1 MVVVRNRFL
10 RSSSWR
16 SSALSVIGH
25 RVVWCALQVRPLNV
39 SWSTVLTEL
48 FTPVGFCASLTGGA
62 KAYLRAGAEQVGP
75 EVMLPLDEAAGLG

>member
-1 MVVVRNRFL
+1 
-10 RSSSWR
+10 
-16 SSALSVIGH
+16 
-25 RVVWCALQVRPLNV
+25 V

-48 FTPVGFCASLTGGA
+48 FTPVGFCASLTGDA